1 MILCA
6 ASVTSFAKPFTVSC
20 EVATIKDGVIGEM
33 SRSYD
38 SKNLS
43 NEQLVVYKTD
53 TSEITVSLGAIPM
66 QEEFILANFSMSK
79 DGVYFSSPLNT
90 VNLKSEGSY
99 SFSLGSNN
107 EPTKQL
113 NCTIK

>member
-6 ASVTSFAKPFTVSC
+6 ASATAFAKPFTVNC
-20 EVATIKDGVIGEM
+20 EVASMRDGVMKI
-33 SRSYD
+33 SKSYD

-43 NEQLVVYKTD
+43 NDQFVVYKTD
-53 TSEITVSLGAIPM
+53 TTEITVSLGGIPM
-66 QEEFILANFSMSK
+66 EEEFVLANFSMSK

-90 VNLKSEGSY
+90 VNLEKESSY
-99 SFSLGSNN
+99 LFSVGSNN

-113 NCTIK
+113 SCTIK